1 LWLLDFYFFHNGESD
16 NSRSAGNRNAVLYTA
31 YRPVKN
37 FGFRIFTKVIN
48 QLSLYEHYK
57 QFVQSVISLNDIVFF
72 LSITAMFL
80 LLVMIVI
87 EKRRWSQG

>member
-1 LWLLDFYFFHNGESD
+1 LQGKSIITLFYE
-16 NSRSAGNRNAVLYTA
+16 NSTRTRLS
-31 YRPVKN
+31 
-37 FGFRIFTKVIN
+37 
-48 QLSLYEHYK
+48 SLYEHYK

-87 EKRRWSQG
+87 EKRRWSQGDK